1 MRYQNLPIVTRQA
14 RAQLGDCL
22 WGVGFPQPGKRTYS
36 VASNGCSEGDLPMR
50 RMLDSHLNFAKL
62 QGSRPSAGDKYF
74 LNRHLL
80 RQP

>member
-1 MRYQNLPIVTRQA
+1 MRFQDLPIAIRQA
-14 RAQLGDCL
+14 RAQLRDCL
-22 WGVGFPQPGKRTYS
+22 LGVGFAQPGKCTYS
-36 VASNGCSEGDLPMR
+36 VASNGRSEGDLPLWLMC
-50 RMLDSHLNFAKL
+50 DSHLNFAKL